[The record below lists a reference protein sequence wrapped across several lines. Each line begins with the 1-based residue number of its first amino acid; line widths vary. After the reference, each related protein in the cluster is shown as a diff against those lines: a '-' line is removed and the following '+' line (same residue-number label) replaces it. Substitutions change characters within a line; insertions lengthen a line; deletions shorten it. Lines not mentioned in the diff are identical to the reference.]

1 MLQIMI
7 LSLSAR
13 KVNIPAFIVVSA
25 TTLFLI
31 LFYIWVTKESKVL
44 SIRSA
49 QKTQLRNFTAQG
61 LTAEEIFK
69 LITKEIYK
77 QTEVNIRVVYL
88 DESIKAKVYRKYLWS
103 SARAFETICG
113 ISDEMGIQISF
124 AEDMIILR
132 ISP

>member
-49 QKTQLRNFTAQG
+49 QKTQLRNFSAQG